1 MAPAREWFEKDYYK
15 ILGVPETAT
24 DKEIQRAYRK
34 LARQYHPDAN
44 PGHEERFKEISAAYD
59 VLGDPAKRKEY
70 DEVRRLGPL
79 GDFATGAS
87 HGGASGAQW
96 SARAEDLGDLI
107 SSLFNRG
114 RRETSGP
121 RRGADQQAEVTIS
134 FEDAAKGAEVQFT
147 VTGEAAC
154 SVCGGT
160 GAAPGTVP
168 RTCARCNGTGS
179 VSDNQ
184 GFFSI
189 SQPCP
194 ACHGRGL
201 IIERPCPSCHGTGTE
216 HRTRVVKARIP
227 AGVEPESTIRLRGR
241 GAPGRNGGPAG
252 DLFVKVHVLPHP
264 YLGRRGADL
273 TIRRSIS
280 FAEAALGTVLT
291 VPTLEGTV
299 SVKVPPGTT
308 AGTTLRVRGKGL
320 ANPKRRGARG
330 DLLVTVDIA
339 VPEHLDA
346 RQRRYLEDFARV
358 FPSHTA

>member
-79 GDFATGAS
+79 GGAM
-87 HGGASGAQW
+87 GGGGGTAADGHTTTF
-96 SARAEDLGDLI
+96 RAEDLGDLI
-107 SSLFNRG
+107 GSLFNRG
-114 RRETSGP
+114 RREPSGP
-121 RRGADQQAEVTIS
+121 RRGADLEAEVTVS
-134 FEDAAKGAEVQFT
+134 FEDAARGAEVQIP
-147 VTGEAAC
+147 VTGDAAC

-168 RTCARCNGTGS
+168 KTCARCNGTGT

-184 GFFSI
+184 GFFSF

-201 IIERPCPSCHGTGTE
+201 IIEKPCPACHGSGTE
-216 HRTRVVKARIP
+216 HRTRLVKARIP
-227 AGVEPESTIRLRGR
+227 AGVEPESTIRLRGK
-241 GAPGRNGGPAG
+241 GAPGRNGGPPG

-264 YLGRRGADL
+264 TFGRRGADL
-273 TIRRSIS
+273 SVRRTIS
-280 FAEAALGTVLT
+280 FADAALGTVLS
-291 VPTLEGTV
+291 VPTLDGSV

-308 AGTTLRVRGKGL
+308 AGTVLRVRGKGL
-320 ANPKRRGARG
+320 PNPKRKGSRG
-330 DLLVTVDIA
+330 DLLVTIDIA
-339 VPEHLDA
+339 VPGQLDA
-346 RQRRYLEDFARV
+346 KQRRYLEDFARV
-358 FPSHTA
+358 FPGQSA